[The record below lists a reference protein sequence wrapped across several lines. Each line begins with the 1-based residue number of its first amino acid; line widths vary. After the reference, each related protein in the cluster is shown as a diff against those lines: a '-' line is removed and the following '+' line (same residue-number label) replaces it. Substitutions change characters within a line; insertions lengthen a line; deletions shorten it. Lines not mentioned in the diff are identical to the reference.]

1 MHAAHVSSAIQ
12 FVGQER
18 EASELDDIEQL
29 VHRYRARLLRFVVFS
44 IGDQDLAESIVQDCF
59 LRAYNARATFRGEC
73 SVHTWLNRIALNLI
87 RDQQRT
93 KKFRFWSAF
102 RKTALEITEIAS
114 ALPSGA
120 GTPEK
125 NLLVRERA
133 ALLAEALEEL
143 SCNQRTIFLMRF
155 QEGMAVKE
163 ISSATD
169 ISVNTV
175 KTHLYRAIK
184 AVRKKIGEMQ

>member
-1 MHAAHVSSAIQ
+1 MQAASVSSAIH

-44 IGDQDLAESIVQDCF
+44 IGDQDLAESIVQDSF
-59 LRAYNARATFRGEC
+59 MRAYNARATFRREC

-87 RDQQRT
+87 RDSQRT
-93 KKFRFWSAF
+93 KKFRFWSGV
-102 RKTALEITEIAS
+102 RKTAMEITEVAS
-114 ALPSGA
+114 TLPSGA

-125 NLLVRERA
+125 NLLMRERIA
-133 ALLAEALEEL
+133 QVAEAMQEL
-143 SCNQRTIFLMRF
+143 SFNQRTVFLMRF
-155 QEGMAVKE
+155 QEGMGIKE
-163 ISSATD
+163 ISLATD
-169 ISVNTV
+169 ISANTV

-184 AVRKKIGEMQ
+184 VVRDKIGDSK

>member
-18 EASELDDIEQL
+18 EASELDNIEQL

-59 LRAYNARATFRGEC
+59 LRAYNARAAFRGEC
-73 SVHTWLNRIALNLI
+73 SIHTWLNRIALNLI
-87 RDQQRT
+87 RDHQRT

-114 ALPSGA
+114 TLPSGS
-120 GTPEK
+120 GTPEN
-125 NLLVRERA
+125 NLLVRERT
-133 ALLAEALEEL
+133 ALLAQALEEL
-143 SCNQRTIFLMRF
+143 SFNQRTIFLMRF
-155 QEGMAVKE
+155 QEGMGIKE
-163 ISSATD
+163 ISSATG

-175 KTHLYRAIK
+175 KTHLYRAIR
-184 AVRKKIGEMQ
+184 AVRQKIGELQ

>member
-18 EASELDDIEQL
+18 EASELDNIEQL

-59 LRAYNARATFRGEC
+59 LRAYNARAAFRGEC

-87 RDQQRT
+87 RDHQRT

-114 ALPSGA
+114 TLPSGS
-120 GTPEK
+120 GTPEN
-125 NLLVRERA
+125 NLLVRERT
-133 ALLAEALEEL
+133 ALLAQALEEL
-143 SCNQRTIFLMRF
+143 SFNQRTIFLMRF
-155 QEGMAVKE
+155 QEGMGIKE
-163 ISSATD
+163 ISSATG

-175 KTHLYRAIK
+175 KTHLYRAIR
-184 AVRKKIGEMQ
+184 AVRQKIGELQ